1 MLGADGDEVGAE
13 PEGEAV
19 FGDFDAAGVFF
30 ADAVGQAED
39 HGSGGFALERGRRVG
54 DEFCA
59 MHHPQER
66 RGEVDGVRGFDGIDL
81 RDGADGGGG
90 AVDILRRGVLLALD
104 LIEERARDDDAKVA
118 ALPFQLDDGFAAEAV
133 VVELSFIGHGALQF
147 VRGADRLRGSELP
160 QGRANIAQGIGGK
173 RCGDGENEREAK
185 EVHIVHDMTEEEG
198 ASFRAGKLRAMSTVR
213 TDYPIRR
220 IIFASGL
227 GTMIE
232 WYDFYIFGSLAVIMS
247 EVMFPKGDPT
257 WALIKTWALFATGF
271 IVRPFGAIVFGRIG
285 DLIGRKYAFMV
296 TLTIMG
302 LSTFLIGLL
311 PSYAS
316 IGLLAPSILL
326 VLRLLQGLALGGEY
340 GGAAVYVAEHVPDH
354 RRGYYTS
361 FIQITATLG
370 LFVSLAVV
378 LGVKRTMSDAAFHDW
393 GWRVPFLLSII
404 LVGMSLYIR
413 MRMSESPLFASLKS
427 QGKTSTAP
435 LRDSFAN
442 WKNLKIVLLVL
453 FGATAGQ
460 GIVWYTG
467 QFYALSF
474 LQSVM
479 KIDIVQSSIIV
490 AVALLLGMPFFT
502 VFGALSDRIGRLKIM
517 MAGNLIAALTY
528 LPIYK
533 AMTHYGSDP
542 KNPNMVMLTLLVFV
556 QVIYV
561 TMVYGPIAAFLIEA
575 FPAKIRYT
583 SFSLPYHIGNGWFGG
598 TLPLIA
604 GVMVAR
610 TGNIYAGLYWVIG
623 VTLMTFLVGTFVL
636 NESHRVEIWKEA
648 EEARPV

>member
-1 MLGADGDEVGAE
+1 
-13 PEGEAV
+13 
-19 FGDFDAAGVFF
+19 
-30 ADAVGQAED
+30 
-39 HGSGGFALERGRRVG
+39 
-54 DEFCA
+54 
-59 MHHPQER
+59 
-66 RGEVDGVRGFDGIDL
+66 
-81 RDGADGGGG
+81 
-90 AVDILRRGVLLALD
+90 
-104 LIEERARDDDAKVA
+104 
-118 ALPFQLDDGFAAEAV
+118 
-133 VVELSFIGHGALQF
+133 
-147 VRGADRLRGSELP
+147 
-160 QGRANIAQGIGGK
+160 
-173 RCGDGENEREAK
+173 
-185 EVHIVHDMTEEEG
+185 
-198 ASFRAGKLRAMSTVR
+198 MSTAVR
-213 TDYPIRR
+213 TDYPIRK

-247 EVMFPKGDPT
+247 EVMFPQGDPT

-311 PSYAS
+311 PTYAS

-354 RRGYYTS
+354 RRGFYTS

-370 LFVSLAVV
+370 LFVSLGVV
-378 LGVKRTMSDAAFHDW
+378 LGVKQMMSDQAFQSW
-393 GWRVPFLLSII
+393 GWRVPFLLSIV

-435 LRDSFAN
+435 LRESFGN
-442 WKNLKIVLLVL
+442 WKNLRIVLLVL

-479 KIDIVQSSIIV
+479 KIDIVKSSIIV
-490 AVALLLGMPFFT
+490 AVALLLGIPFFT

-533 AMTHYGSDP
+533 AMAHYGADP

-575 FPAKIRYT
+575 FPARIRYT

-623 VTLMTFLVGTFVL
+623 VALMTFVVGTFAL
-636 NESHRVEIWKEA
+636 SESHRVEIWKEA
-648 EEARPV
+648 EEARPS